1 MLKVMQLHYYLDM
14 NKFFKWLGK
23 STLTDRFQTTI
34 PTFVRN
40 ELGLEKRDLIEFLK
54 SDDGYIVL
62 RRAEQQQEE
71 GEFSPQ
77 LLAWLDFLSN
87 DQNQRPQQIKPITIA
102 MRDKAYQLTGG
113 LDIDLDS
120 ALGPENKERDS

>member
-1 MLKVMQLHYYLDM
+1 MIKVMQMHYYLNM

-62 RRAEQQQEE
+62 RRVEQKQQE

-77 LLAWLDFLSN
+77 LLAWLDFIAK
-87 DQNQRPQQIKPITIA
+87 DHNQRPEQIKPFTKQ
-102 MRDKAYQLTGG
+102 MRDHVYHLTNG

-120 ALGPENKERDS
+120 ALPAENKERDS

>member
-1 MLKVMQLHYYLDM
+1 M
-14 NKFFKWLGK
+14 KWLAK

-40 ELGLEKRDLIEFLK
+40 ELGLKKRDSIEFLK

-62 RRAEQQQEE
+62 RRAEEKPEE

-77 LLAWLDFLSN
+77 LLAWLDFIAR
-87 DQNQRPQQIKPITIA
+87 DHNQRPDQIKPFTA
-102 MRDKAYQLTGG
+102 EMRDKAYALTLGA
-113 LDIDLDS
+113 DIDLNS
-120 ALGPENKERDS
+120 ALPPENKERDS